1 MMNLRSIP
9 LWVCWLFFLV
19 SVALEGAGT
28 TCMKASNSFQKV
40 SCGCSFIFR
49 LRSKTQRWPS
59 VGAFLCYNL
68 CVLTMVIAYTKIEMT
83 IGYAVWCGLGIILT
97 TLAGIFVFGERLTF
111 PKVIGMLITLI
122 GILIL
127 VWFQEDSG
135 KETQSNSTRLPEEEM
150 LDSSRCFFPSEKET
164 LNL

>member
-28 TCMKASNSFQKV
+28 TCMKASNSFQK
-40 SCGCSFIFR
+40 
-49 LRSKTQRWPS
+49 RWPS

-68 CVLTMVIAYTKIEMT
+68 CVLTMMT